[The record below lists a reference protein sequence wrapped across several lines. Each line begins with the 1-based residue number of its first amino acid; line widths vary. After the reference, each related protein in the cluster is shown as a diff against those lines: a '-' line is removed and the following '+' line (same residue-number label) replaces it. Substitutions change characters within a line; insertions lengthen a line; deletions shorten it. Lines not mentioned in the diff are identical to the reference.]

1 MKNNR
6 RGSCNK
12 KSCGCNSSNSSSPA
26 NTCSQFKQLAN
37 EKCDRAERLNCQA
50 NKVAQQAVAAEQ
62 RAEALKR
69 QAIEE
74 CQRANELWD
83 QYNQL
88 ADEGI
93 CLMQQAQA
101 CLAKSVE
108 CYSDLYEDVE
118 GCNIEDFGGT
128 VSNSNNSNGCNCEC
142 CHR

>member
-6 RGSCNK
+6 RGCCNK
-12 KSCGCNSSNSSSPA
+12 KSCGCNSSNSVSPA

-83 QYNQL
+83 KYNQL

-93 CLMQQAQA
+93 C
-101 CLAKSVE
+101 
-108 CYSDLYEDVE
+108 
-118 GCNIEDFGGT
+118 
-128 VSNSNNSNGCNCEC
+128 
-142 CHR
+142 